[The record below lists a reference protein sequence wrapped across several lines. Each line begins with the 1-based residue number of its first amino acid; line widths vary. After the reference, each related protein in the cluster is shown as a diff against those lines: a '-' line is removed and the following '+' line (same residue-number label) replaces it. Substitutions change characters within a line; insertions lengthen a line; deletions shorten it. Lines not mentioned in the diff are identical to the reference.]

1 MNWYLKVVRDNYANF
16 MGRARRQ
23 EYWMF
28 AFINLIIILILN
40 TIDRVAFSPDMPL
53 LSSIYGLAILL
64 PGIAVAARRLHDT
77 DRSAWWLLL
86 AFIPVIGA
94 IILIVMMCFDST
106 SGENRF
112 GPNPKRIGNNPLAK
126 A

>member
-16 MGRARRQ
+16 KGRARRQ

-40 TIDRVAFSPDMPL
+40 TIDRVAFSADMAI
-53 LSSIYGLAILL
+53 LSSIYGLAILI
-64 PGIAVAARRLHDT
+64 PGIAVAVRRLHDT
-77 DRSAWWLLL
+77 DRSGWWALLGL
-86 AFIPVIGA
+86 IPIIGT

-106 SGENRF
+106 PGTNRF
-112 GPNPKRIGNNPLAK
+112 GPNPKHIGNKPLA
-126 A
+126 

>member
-16 MGRARRQ
+16 KGRARRQ

-40 TIDRVAFSPDMPL
+40 TIDRVAFSADMAI
-53 LSSIYGLAILL
+53 LSSIYGLAILI
-64 PGIAVAARRLHDT
+64 PGIAVAVRRLHDT
-77 DRSAWWLLL
+77 DRSGWWALLGL
-86 AFIPVIGA
+86 IPIVGT

-106 SGENRF
+106 PGTNRF
-112 GPNPKRIGNNPLAK
+112 GPNPKHIGNKPLA
-126 A
+126 

>member
-106 SGENRF
+106 NGENRF

>member
-16 MGRARRQ
+16 KGRARRQ

-40 TIDRVAFSPDMPL
+40 TIDRVAFSADMAI
-53 LSSIYGLAILL
+53 LSSIYGLAILI
-64 PGIAVAARRLHDT
+64 PGIAVAVRRLHDT
-77 DRSAWWLLL
+77 DRSGWWALLGL
-86 AFIPVIGA
+86 IPIVGT

-106 SGENRF
+106 SGTNRF
-112 GPNPKRIGNNPLAK
+112 GPNPKHIGNKPLA
-126 A
+126 

>member
-77 DRSAWWLLL
+77 DRGAWWLLL

-106 SGENRF
+106 NGENRF

>member
-1 MNWYLKVVRDNYANF
+1 MNWYLKVVRDNYVNF

-28 AFINLIIILILN
+28 AFINLIIMLILN
-40 TIDRVAFSPDMPL
+40 TIDRVVFSSDMPL

-77 DRSAWWLLL
+77 DKSAWWLLL
-86 AFIPVIGA
+86 AFIPIIGVIV
-94 IILIVMMCFDST
+94 LIVMMCFNST
-106 SGENRF
+106 PGENRF
-112 GPNPKRIGNNPLAK
+112 GPNPKHIGNNPLAK